1 MAENRDAV
9 KVFGMKAES
18 GRWLFVVFGLLFQ
31 LCLGAVYAWGT
42 FKKPIMTHF
51 GLNATEGNLPFIIF
65 LATFAILMPFGGR
78 WIQIHGPRKIGIIG
92 GVLVGI
98 GWILAGFAPNLVVL
112 CITYGVIA
120 GAGVGLAYAAPIQT
134 STRWFPDRKGLAV
147 GLTVGGF
154 GLSAALISPI
164 GNSLINSH
172 DVSYMFRIFG
182 IIFLIITALLSLT
195 LKFPVAGW
203 KPAGGKKGPAKATFY
218 YMDCSTSV
226 MTRQKSFV
234 ALFTCFTIG
243 ATAGLMAIGIASP
256 VGQEIIKLNA
266 ATAATL
272 VSVFAVLNFA
282 GRPIFGWLTDRI
294 TPSKAAVVAFVL
306 IAAGSAMM
314 RFLAGAGTTAVY
326 IVSFALLWMALG
338 GWLAIA
344 PTATATFF
352 GPQNNASNYGVVFIA
367 YGVGA
372 IIGNL
377 VSGRAKD
384 LFGNYNMAFLVTLIL
399 AIIGLIV
406 AATMLK
412 MPRQE
417 VTEAKASVPQ
427 QPNTKK

>member
-1 MAENRDAV
+1 MSENAENT

-42 FKKPIMTHF
+42 FKKPIMAHF
-51 GLNATEGNLPFIIF
+51 GLNATEGNIPFILF
-65 LATFAILMPFGGR
+65 LACFAILMPFGGR
-78 WIQIHGPRKIGIIG
+78 WIQKYGPRKIGIIG

-98 GWILAGFAPNLVVL
+98 GWILAGFAPNMVALS
-112 CITYGVIA
+112 ISYGVIA

-134 STRWFPDRKGLAV
+134 STRWFPDKKGLAV

-172 DVSYMFRIFG
+172 DITYMFKIFG
-182 IIFLIITALLSLT
+182 IIFLVLTTLLSFT

-203 KPAGGKKGPAKATFY
+203 KPAGDKKGPAKVASH

-226 MTRQKSFV
+226 MSKQKKFIG
-234 ALFTCFTIG
+234 LFACFTIG
-243 ATAGLMAIGIASP
+243 STAGLMAIGMASP
-256 VGQEIIKLNA
+256 VGQEIINLNA
-266 ATAATL
+266 TTAATL
-272 VSVFAVLNFA
+272 VAIFAVFNFI

-294 TPSKAAVVAFVL
+294 NPGNAAVVDFVL
-306 IAAGSAMM
+306 IAVGTAAML
-314 RFLAGAGTTAVY
+314 FLAGPGTTSVY
-326 IVSFALLWMALG
+326 VVSFALLWMALG

-352 GPQNNASNYGVVFIA
+352 GPTNNAGNYGVVFIA

-377 VSGRAKD
+377 LSGRVKD
-384 LFGNYNMAFLVTLIL
+384 IFGNYDMAFLVTLIL
-399 AIIGLIV
+399 AVIGLILAV
-406 AATMLK
+406 TMLK
-412 MPRQE
+412 TPRRE
-417 VTEAKASVPQ
+417 VTEAKAALPQ
-427 QPNTKK
+427 EQEK